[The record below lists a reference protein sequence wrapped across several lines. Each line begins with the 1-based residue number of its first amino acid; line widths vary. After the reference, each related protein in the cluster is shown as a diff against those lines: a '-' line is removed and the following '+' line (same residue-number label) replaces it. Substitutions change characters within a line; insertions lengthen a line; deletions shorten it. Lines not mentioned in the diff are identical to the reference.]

1 MGGERLP
8 RAAAGYNALGT
19 VSDKGSR
26 TIFEALLGHLLRSY
40 RAFVEEAA
48 ASDRIRANRGRSYGA
63 LKDCEQQPSSSSVA
77 LRACARNIAQSHTE
91 V

>member
-1 MGGERLP
+1 LP
-8 RAAAGYNALGT
+8 RAAAGYDALGT
-19 VSDKGSR
+19 VSDNGSR

-40 RAFVEEAA
+40 RAFVEEVPAR
-48 ASDRIRANRGRSYGA
+48 DRIRANRGRSYDG

-77 LRACARNIAQSHTE
+77 LRACAGGIPLTSHTE